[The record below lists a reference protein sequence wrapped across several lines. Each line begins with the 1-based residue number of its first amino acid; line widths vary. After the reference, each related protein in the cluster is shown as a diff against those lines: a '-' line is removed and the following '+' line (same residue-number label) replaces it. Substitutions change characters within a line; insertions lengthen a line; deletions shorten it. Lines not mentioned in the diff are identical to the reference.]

1 MNNSKSNTKTE
12 VPAYKIKEA
21 FILSLILMTLF
32 VTLFV
37 KGLLSEGW
45 FFLSILL
52 TSFVG
57 IIIYFS
63 GRVVHVKMQNLEL
76 TLHEIQE
83 TETSIKNLASLI
95 VNVVESSRDN
105 ILEFRT
111 NKKSDFDKDLEKL
124 RELSK

>member
-1 MNNSKSNTKTE
+1 MSNNKSNTKTE
-12 VPAYKIKEA
+12 VPAYKMREA

-32 VTLFV
+32 VTLFI

-45 FFLSILL
+45 FFSSIVL

-57 IIIYFS
+57 VVIYFS
-63 GRVVHVKMQNLEL
+63 GRVVHIKMQNLEL

-83 TETSIKNLASLI
+83 TEASIKNLASLI
-95 VNVVESSRDN
+95 VNVMESSRDN
-105 ILEFRT
+105 VLELRT
-111 NKKSDFDKDLEKL
+111 TKKSEFGKDLEKL

>member
-1 MNNSKSNTKTE
+1 MNSSKSNTKTE

-21 FILSLILMTLF
+21 FILSLILLTLF

-45 FFLSILL
+45 FFSSIVL

-57 IIIYFS
+57 VIIYFS
-63 GRVVHVKMQNLEL
+63 GRVVHIKMQNLEL
-76 TLHEIQE
+76 TLHEMRE
-83 TETSIKNLASLI
+83 TEDSIKNLASLI

-105 ILEFRT
+105 VMEF
-111 NKKSDFDKDLEKL
+111 NSGIKSSFDKDLEKL

>member
-12 VPAYKIKEA
+12 VPAYKIRES

-45 FFLSILL
+45 FFSSILL
-52 TSFVG
+52 TSFLG

-63 GRVVHVKMQNLEL
+63 GRVVHIKMQSLEL
-76 TLHEIQE
+76 TLDEIQE
-83 TETSIKNLASLI
+83 TEKSIKNLATLI
-95 VNVVESSRDN
+95 INVIESSREN
-105 ILEFRT
+105 VLELST
-111 NKKSDFDKDLEKL
+111 EVESDFDRDLEKL